1 MTEHE
6 GRSETATWRVK
17 QVVPPAKL
25 AVEAYVFHKDILA
38 LGIPGVAV
46 LADPLAKD
54 TGPQGFANYLNA
66 LEAKAGLLDEARKA
80 LVAIH
85 AAVGETYK
93 QTNIA
98 KESLVRLAAQQGEKA

>member
-1 MTEHE
+1 MTEEADNQQGFADLRE
-6 GRSETATWRVK
+6 GRYRRITPEVLQQEQDAASSETAAWRVK

-25 AVEAYVFHKDILA
+25 AVEAYVFHKGTLT

-66 LEAKAGLLDEARKA
+66 LEAKAGLLDEARK
-80 LVAIH
+80 
-85 AAVGETYK
+85 
-93 QTNIA
+93 
-98 KESLVRLAAQQGEKA
+98 

>member
-1 MTEHE
+1 MTEDAVS
-6 GRSETATWRVK
+6 SETWFLNAYRVFTRRNK
-17 QVVPPAKL
+17 ASPTGYEHL
-25 AVEAYVFHKDILA
+25 T
-38 LGIPGVAV
+38 
-46 LADPLAKD
+46 AD
-54 TGPQGFANYLNA
+54 YLNT
-66 LEAKAGLLDEARKA
+66 LEAKTALLDDTLDDVLQWRTIADATQAALDEAVKA